1 MAQFRD
7 LPKEVI
13 NTIVS
18 YVPIE
23 VFEKLFDIPFLG
35 MFAQKE
41 VNSTVVISD
50 LSKCDEEPVV
60 YSDQKLYVKNTI
72 EYLNLLRSEP
82 NLVPKR
88 IIFKTPLMPLPLF
101 KCFHLQWLMLKLN
114 FTLRRTIPM
123 P

>member
-60 YSDQKLYVKNTI
+60 YSD
-72 EYLNLLRSEP
+72 
-82 NLVPKR
+82 
-88 IIFKTPLMPLPLF
+88 
-101 KCFHLQWLMLKLN
+101 
-114 FTLRRTIPM
+114 
-123 P
+123 